1 MAKCLSFKVLVISP
15 RISLS
20 LIVLDQE
27 QFKFQLVCYFL
38 VSMLFGKLCGSLS
51 YPGPFFDALWKMLQM
66 CEVLVNS

>member
-1 MAKCLSFKVLVISP
+1 MAKCLSFKVLVMSP

-27 QFKFQLVCYFL
+27 QFEFQLVCYFL

-51 YPGPFFDALWKMLQM
+51 YPGPSFDALWKI
-66 CEVLVNS
+66 CSRCAKY